1 MFYMFITYLTIMAP
15 LFNILT
21 IRTTPIQLKP
31 TTKYI
36 FLSLLLYIKY
46 IPLIFNIFYFYW

>member
-46 IPLIFNIFYFYW
+46 IPLIFNIFYFY